1 MSKKQIT
8 KGQVGNALTSTAAD
22 HILAVADDVFDEDVQ
37 LYQSEINRSLKQG
50 IDDAIIALGNLRT
63 EITTNIGTD
72 ITKIQNNLKSIET
85 NISGIR
91 QQMLTVVEKEPH
103 AGIRDPLD
111 LLLPPPPPDPEEP
124 DTPDTEEPDTPDKT
138 KLVWGRSKWGQS
150 TW

>member
-22 HILAVADDVFDEDVQ
+22 HILGVADDIFDEEQ
-37 LYQSEINRSLKQG
+37 QRYQSEINRSLKKG
-50 IDDAIIALGNLRT
+50 IDDV
-63 EITTNIGTD
+63 
-72 ITKIQNNLKSIET
+72 S
-85 NISGIR
+85 

-103 AGIRDPLD
+103 TGIRDPLD

-124 DTPDTEEPDTPDKT
+124 DTPDTEEPDTPNTPDKT
-138 KLVWGRSKWGQS
+138 KLVWGVSKWGQS

>member
-22 HILAVADDVFDEDVQ
+22 HILGVTNDIFDEEQQEYQQELNRRLLQGVVDAQDNLTQ
-37 LYQSEINRSLKQG
+37 LK
-50 IDDAIIALGNLRT
+50 
-63 EITTNIGTD
+63 
-72 ITKIQNNLKSIET
+72 TKIQGSLTTIET
-85 NISGIR
+85 NISEIR

-103 AGIRDPLD
+103 TGIRDPLD

-124 DTPDTEEPDTPDKT
+124 DKPDTEEPDTPDTPDKT